1 MRDAK
6 GSKDAKAC
14 GGRRKRIAE
23 WGLLAG
29 LLLVLGGCGQFFP
42 PLTNNSGSGSGSGSG
57 NSTVGNYL
65 YVANAGSGLNSIAGF
80 SLASGKLSTTSG
92 ATYTVPAS
100 PSCVAV
106 TPSGSFLYAGSAA
119 GAIYVYTINSDG
131 SLTIGN
137 SGSPVASGIFPGW
150 LRVDTTGNWLIG
162 LDALTGEAYVFSIN
176 TSTGALTAVSGSTVV
191 LQSTATY
198 GMALTPNDS
207 YVYVALGTGGVE
219 TLSFNS
225 STGALAQV
233 NGLVSPKQN
242 LDGDNAVAVSP
253 NGNFLFVGET
263 GINAVR
269 VYSIG
274 SGGVVNE
281 ISGSPYSTGLGPDAI
296 LVDATGSYVYVAN
309 GTANTISAFSLGT
322 TGALTQIT
330 GSPFAA
336 GTTPWALAED
346 KSDTYLAV
354 VDKGGSPDLKVYT
367 FSTATPGALT
377 AFATSA
383 TGTDPTAAISIAATQ

>member
-1 MRDAK
+1 MRDVK
-6 GSKDAKAC
+6 GSA
-14 GGRRKRIAE
+14 GRKKRIAE

-29 LLLVLGGCGQFFP
+29 LLLVLGGCGKFFP
-42 PLTNNSGSGSGSGSG
+42 PLTNNSSSGGGGGGG

-65 YVANAGSGLNSIAGF
+65 YVANSGSGLDSIAGF

-92 ATYTVPAS
+92 VTYTVPSA
-100 PSCVAV
+100 PTCVAV
-106 TPSGSFLYAGSAA
+106 TPSDSFLYVGTA

-131 SLTIGN
+131 SLTLGN
-137 SGSPVASGIFPGW
+137 GGTYVASGVFPGW

-162 LDALTGEAYVFSIN
+162 LDALTGEAYVFGIN
-176 TSTGALTAVSGSTVV
+176 TSTGALTPVQGSTVA
-191 LQSTATY
+191 LQSSAAK
-198 GMALTPNDS
+198 GMALTPNDG

-233 NGLVSPKQN
+233 NGLVTPKQN

-253 NGNFLFVGET
+253 NGNYLFVGET

-274 SGGVVNE
+274 TGGVVNE
-281 ISGSPYSTGLGPDAI
+281 ISGSPHTTGLGPDAI

-309 GTANTISAFSLGT
+309 GTDNTISAFSLGT
-322 TGALTQIT
+322 TGALTQIS

-336 GTTPWALAED
+336 GTTPWAMAED
-346 KSDTYLAV
+346 KSGTYLVV
-354 VDKGGSPDLKVYT
+354 VDRGGSPDLKVYS
-367 FSTATPGALT
+367 FSATTPGALT
-377 AFATSA
+377 PFATSA
-383 TGTDPTAAISIAATQ
+383 TGTDPTTAISIAATQ